1 MEVEEKRRGD
11 DASRPPGG
19 DLRAV
24 REGRR
29 QTERPVFW
37 KELYWFALIC
47 LGGWVLAVSVLS
59 PRLARDR
66 SSRDAEA
73 GLEQTVQQLEALE
86 KEYEAAIVAV
96 ESDVFYRDE
105 VYRNILNVKSGS
117 EEYLKKQASVSDN

>member
-1 MEVEEKRRGD
+1 M
-11 DASRPPGG
+11 SRPPAG
-19 DLRAV
+19 DLQGV

-29 QTERPVFW
+29 QAEQPNFW

-66 SSRDAEA
+66 SSGDAEA
-73 GLEQTVQQLEALE
+73 GLEQAVQQLEALE

-96 ESDVFYRDE
+96 ENDVFYRDE
-105 VYRNILNVKSGS
+105 VYRNILKVKRDG
-117 EEYLKKQASVSDN
+117 EEFLKEQAPVSDN